1 MRYHLRNYAQGN
13 IHGLPDLP
21 APVRAQI
28 NHERVHTTRSVSD
41 KWPHLEADW
50 ALKSKMKK
58 INLMKKNRLNS
69 GV

>member
-41 KWPHLEADW
+41 KWPHLEAD
-50 ALKSKMKK
+50 
-58 INLMKKNRLNS
+58 
-69 GV
+69 